1 MAVNYRLVQNN
12 RKNST
17 TRGMWYGRAVTSSE
31 SHTSDLAKDI
41 EEKCTLTESD
51 VIGVINEL
59 GKQIGKRLRNGER
72 VILDK
77 FGAFKVGISTTGA
90 ETAKAFNAA
99 KNVKSAHIIFQPYTE
114 KDDRNKRI
122 KTMLTGLEVKEQT
135 SYYVEKE
142 EEEQEP

>member
-17 TRGMWYGRAVTSSE
+17 TRGQWYARAVTSSE

-77 FGAFKVGISTTGA
+77 FGAFKVGLSTTGA
-90 ETAKAFNAA
+90 ETAKAFNVT

-135 SYYVEKE
+135 SYHVDKE
-142 EEEQEP
+142 EQSEP